1 MVGIILLVVLVLIGI
16 YFIGVY
22 NSFVKMKNMVEEGF
36 STIDVYL
43 KKRYDLIPNLV
54 NTVKGY
60 AKHESET
67 LEKVIKARN
76 TYATANSIE
85 DKIANENMI
94 SGALN
99 KLFSLSESY
108 PDLKANTNFM
118 TLQGDLKKIEEDLAQ
133 ARKYY
138 NGTVKNYNTQCE
150 TFPSIVIA
158 KIMSFK
164 KYPYFEIKNE
174 VERENVKV
182 EF

>member
-1 MVGIILLVVLVLIGI
+1 MMIVLGILAVLVI
-16 YFIGVY
+16 YGVVVY
-22 NSFVKMKNMVEEGF
+22 NGFVGNKNSVEEAF

-67 LEKVIKARN
+67 LEKVIEARN
-76 TYATANSIE
+76 KYVTADSIGA
-85 DKIANENMI
+85 KIENETAI
-94 SGALN
+94 AASLS
-99 KLFSLSESY
+99 KLFALSESY
-108 PDLKANTNFM
+108 PELKANQNFLS
-118 TLQGDLKKIEEDLAQ
+118 LQGDLKGIENDLAQ

-138 NGTVKNYNTQCE
+138 NGNVKIFNTKCD
-150 TFPSIVIA
+150 TFPSVIIA
-158 KIMSFK
+158 KMMNFS

-174 VERENVKV
+174 EERANVKV